1 VYLVQRIEL
10 LKSTFPFLHPFNSY
24 FNYLTLDLV
33 QVLYLRYDGAMAF
46 EACAVV
52 AAREKSQ
59 PNLLLEEVP
68 RTQDSVAH
76 ALLQGRRESET
87 GGSQQQQQQQRQG
100 NAQRTKQQAIQ
111 EAKQKHG
118 SHMKHEKHRPSQH
131 QHGQQQQQEPG
142 AKKGPPPPLA
152 RTRGKQHARS
162 DKGDAPS
169 KA

>member
-1 VYLVQRIEL
+1 VYLVQPIEL

-87 GGSQQQQQQQRQG
+87 GGSQQQQRQG

-131 QHGQQQQQEPG
+131 QHGQQQQQQQEPG

>member
-1 VYLVQRIEL
+1 VYLVQPIEL

-87 GGSQQQQQQQRQG
+87 GGSQQQQQRQG